1 MCGPKFCSMQI
12 SHELREMAG
21 GMGGAGAASV
31 TPDEAAAGMAAM
43 SEEFKRR
50 GAEVYHVPGALPTVE

>member
-12 SHELREMAG
+12 SHELRAL
-21 GMGGAGAASV
+21 AAADDASASIS
-31 TPDEAAAGMAAM
+31 PDEAAAGMAAM

-50 GAEVYHVPGALPTVE
+50 GAEVYHVPGSLPVEE

>member
-12 SHELREMAG
+12 SHELRELA
-21 GMGGAGAASV
+21 GGAGGAEAAASV

-50 GAEVYHVPGALPTVE
+50 GAEVYHAPEALQ